1 MQEDTMKVIICD
13 PVAEDA
19 INKLKASGHE
29 VTVKSDITP
38 EELEQVIGE
47 YEAMV
52 VRSRTKVRKPLLEK
66 AENLKLIVRG
76 GVGIDNIDHEDA
88 EKMGIKVQNTPAAS
102 SASVAELAIGHMFG
116 LARHIPR
123 GTASMKSG
131 EWLKK
136 KLKGTELGG
145 KTLGIIGIGRIGKET
160 AKRAKALGM
169 NVIAYDPYIK
179 ESGIEGVPMRK
190 FDDLLAKS
198 DYLSLHI
205 PHNDETHY
213 LLSSGQFDKMKESA
227 YLINCARGGVVDE
240 EALYDALSNGKIAG
254 AAFDVF
260 ETEPPKES
268 KLLSLDNFHS
278 TPHIG
283 ASTREGQG
291 RVGDEVV
298 KVINE
303 FGK

>member
-1 MQEDTMKVIICD
+1 MKVLICD

-19 INKLKASGHE
+19 VNKLKEAGHD
-29 VTVKSDITP
+29 VMVKSDITP
-38 EELEQVIGE
+38 EELEQVIGD
-47 YEAMV
+47 YEAIV

-66 AENLKLIVRG
+66 AKNLKLIVRG

-123 GTASMKSG
+123 GTSSMKSG

-136 KLKGTELGG
+136 KLKGSELAG

-169 NVIAYDPYIK
+169 NVLAFDPYVK
-179 ESGIEGVPMRK
+179 ETDIEGVSTTG

-198 DYLSLHI
+198 DYVSLHI
-205 PHNDETHY
+205 PHSDETHHI
-213 LLSSGQFDKMKESA
+213 LSKAQFDSMKESA
-227 YLINCARGGVVDE
+227 YLVNCARGGVVDE

-260 ETEPPKES
+260 ETEPPKDN

-291 RVGDEVV
+291 RVGDEIV

>member
-1 MQEDTMKVIICD
+1 MKVLICD
-13 PVAEDA
+13 PVADDA
-19 INKLKASGHE
+19 VNKLKEAGHD

-38 EELEQVIGE
+38 EELEQVIGD
-47 YEAMV
+47 YEAIV

-66 AENLKLIVRG
+66 TKNLKLIVRG

-88 EKMGIKVQNTPAAS
+88 KKMGITVQNTPAAS

-116 LARHIPR
+116 LARHIPI
-123 GTASMKSG
+123 GTSSMKSG

-136 KLKGTELGG
+136 KLKGTELAG

-169 NVIAYDPYIK
+169 NVIAYDPYVK
-179 ESGIEGVPMRK
+179 ETGIEGVSAAEL
-190 FDDLLAKS
+190 DDLLAKA
-198 DYLSLHI
+198 DYVSLHI
-205 PHNDETHY
+205 PHTDETHHI
-213 LLSSGQFDKMKESA
+213 LSSAQFDKMKESA
-227 YLINCARGGVVDE
+227 YLVNCARGGVVDE

-260 ETEPPKES
+260 ETEPPKDN

-283 ASTREGQG
+283 ASTKEGQG
-291 RVGDEVV
+291 RVGYEVV

>member
-1 MQEDTMKVIICD
+1 MKVLICD
-13 PVAEDA
+13 PVADDA
-19 INKLKASGHE
+19 VNKMKEAGHD
-29 VTVKSDITP
+29 VTVRSDITP
-38 EELEQVIGE
+38 EELEQVIGD
-47 YEAMV
+47 YEAIV

-66 AENLKLIVRG
+66 AKNLKLIVRG

-102 SASVAELAIGHMFG
+102 SASVAELAIAHMFG
-116 LARHIPR
+116 LARHIPI
-123 GTASMKSG
+123 GTSSMKSG

-136 KLKGTELGG
+136 KLKGTELAG

-160 AKRAKALGM
+160 AKRAQALGM
-169 NVIAYDPYIK
+169 NVIAYDPYVK
-179 ESGIEGVPMRK
+179 EAGLEGVSTAK
-190 FDDLLAKS
+190 LDDLLAGS
-198 DYLSLHI
+198 DYVSLHI
-205 PHNDETHY
+205 PHTDETHHI
-213 LLSSGQFDKMKESA
+213 LSSDQFDKMKESA
-227 YLINCARGGVVDE
+227 YLVNCARGGVVDE
-240 EALYDALSNGKIAG
+240 EALYDALSTGKIAG

-260 ETEPPKES
+260 ETEPPKDS
-268 KLLSLDNFHS
+268 KLLSLGNFHS

-283 ASTREGQG
+283 ASTKEGQG